1 MPRRPFP
8 STATPVAA
16 GTVAAPSEDNV
27 LRFDDAPEFSF
38 RGDEEDSMED
48 MDQQVREAQKRL
60 AALRAQ
66 QEEVERQKQILENL
80 RMKQERFVTG
90 KKEMADKLER
100 ALSTIANELE
110 DARRRVEDLAL
121 TQRDFEDRLD
131 DLKTFLP
138 ERWQRS
144 QIDQELD
151 RALASLGDA
160 EVTYEKGLHRLGAHR
175 PSTAAADLPAISPIH
190 AALAPHQPLEDVSA
204 EPSPAAAPASARAL
218 ALGAREDWVTW
229 ARRGLAFNAALIT
242 ALVLLLIIARMI
254 F

>member
-1 MPRRPFP
+1 
-8 STATPVAA
+8 
-16 GTVAAPSEDNV
+16 
-27 LRFDDAPEFSF
+27 
-38 RGDEEDSMED
+38 MED

-90 KKEMADKLER
+90 KKEMTDKLER
-100 ALSTIANELE
+100 ALSSISNELE
-110 DARRRVEDLAL
+110 DTRRRVEDLAQ

-138 ERWQRS
+138 ERWQRAH
-144 QIDQELD
+144 IDQELD

-160 EVTYEKGLHRLGAHR
+160 EVSYEKGLHRLGTHR
-175 PSTAAADLPAISPIH
+175 PAPQPLPDLPVSPIH
-190 AALAPHQPLEDVSA
+190 AALAPHQPLEEGV
-204 EPSPAAAPASARAL
+204 AAVQAATLSGVNTGLL
-218 ALGAREDWVTW
+218 AAGGREDWITL
-229 ARRGLAFNAALIT
+229 ARRGLAFHAALIT
-242 ALVLLLIIARMI
+242 TLVLLLILARMI